1 MSFSLIKI
9 FHEMGLFARI
19 IAGTLALMAVASVAV
34 FVERLWAFWRMRS
47 RSAEFGALGAK
58 KLDAHDYKGFL
69 DQALLFVGA
78 PLATLL
84 GGGMK
89 AYLDGIRRPG
99 KVAPFEL
106 ARRELERTTEV
117 IGSDVRRGFNVLASV
132 GSIAPFVGLLGTVV
146 GIISAFQGI
155 AKEGSG
161 GLGAVSA
168 GIAEALVVTAFGLL
182 VAIPAVLAFNYLSAK
197 ADSIMQALDTS
208 RGEFVD
214 YLEHEA
220 PTTVAELDKLP
231 VASKAPTAAQP
242 MQAVAA
248 AS

>member
-9 FHEMGLFARI
+9 FAEMGLFARI
-19 IAGTLALMAVASVAV
+19 IAGALAIMAIASVAV
-34 FVERLWAFWRMRS
+34 FCERLWAFWRMRARS
-47 RSAEFGALGAK
+47 RAFGASGAK
-58 KLDAHDYKGFL
+58 LLEAHDFG
-69 DQALLFVGA
+69 AFVAEATAFEGA

-84 GGGMK
+84 GGGMR
-89 AYLDGIRRPG
+89 AFLDGIRRPG

-106 ARRELERTTEV
+106 ARRALERTTEV
-117 IGSDVRRGFNVLASV
+117 IGSDVRRGFGVLASV

-161 GLGAVSA
+161 GLGAVSG

-214 YLEHEA
+214 FLKHEA
-220 PTTVAELDKLP
+220 DATAKSSP
-231 VASKAPTAAQP
+231 VRSAA
-242 MQAVAA
+242 
-248 AS
+248 